1 MTTGELVVSGDT
13 TEVRRARRF
22 VQDLACGSCAG
33 VCESAVLLTS
43 ELVTNAII
51 HGRSE
56 ARLQVRAGAGRIRVE
71 VGDDNSR
78 LPALQTT
85 DDDALD
91 GRGLQI
97 LTTVADAWGVYPSD
111 IGKVVWFEVSCAA
124 PGHQH

>member
-1 MTTGELVVSGDT
+1 MRTGELVISGET
-13 TEVRRARRF
+13 SEVRRARRF
-22 VQDLACGSCAG
+22 VADVAAGSCASVG
-33 VCESAVLLTS
+33 ETAVLLTS

-56 ARLQVRAGAGRIRVE
+56 ARLQVWADPRMIRVE

-78 LPALQTT
+78 PPALQTT
-85 DDDALD
+85 VDAALD

-97 LTTVADAWGVYPSD
+97 LTIVADDWGVYPSD
-111 IGKVVWFEVSCAA
+111 IGKVVWFEVACSE